1 MKGGYV
7 NRILWVDL
15 TNEEM
20 HTSKLSEQLATDFIS
35 GRGLGVKILYDELK
49 PKIDPLSPENI
60 LVLATGVLTGT
71 ASPFC
76 ARSWIVTKSPLTGA
90 ILMSNSGGF
99 FGPELKFAGYD
110 VVVIKG
116 RAKAF
121 SYLWINNDKVELRD
135 ASKLRGLGTQ
145 ETQDKI
151 AAETDLKT
159 KSASIGLAGEKLVK
173 FASVMSG
180 HRAFGRGGSGAVF
193 ASKNLKA
200 VAVRGTKPVSVA
212 DPEAFK
218 TVIQHVLE
226 TYAKNDFMQEWRK
239 IGTVFNVG
247 AMNELGIFPTR
258 NFQTGFFEDYQEID
272 DKALKNY
279 VDKHVT
285 CYGCPVA
292 CTSWSVVK
300 TGEFAGA
307 ECRGPEYETI
317 FSLGGTC
324 GNSRLDSIIAANA
337 ICNEMGLDT
346 ESTGNIIGFAMEL
359 YERGI
364 ITDKDTGDIPLT
376 FGNYK
381 SIIKVIKMIANRQGF
396 GDLLADGVRAAA
408 KKIGKGAEKY
418 AIHVKGLEIDG
429 YDPRGA
435 KAQGLSYAT
444 ASRGGCHHSGYA
456 SQELYDAKFDRF
468 TEENKGKVTK
478 GNEDSTALVDS
489 TGICAFPLQLSVLT
503 IKELGALLYAAT
515 GLKEFCDEQNLLLIG
530 ERVYNQERLFNV
542 REGFSSKD
550 DVLPDRFLT
559 EPTRTGNSKGNI
571 VQFWEMR
578 KEYYASRGWSKNGT
592 PKESKLKELKLTKS
606 ED

>member
-20 HTSKLSEQLATDFIS
+20 HTTKLSEQLATDFIS

-60 LVLATGVLTGT
+60 LVIAAGVLTGT
-71 ASPFC
+71 PSPFC

-110 VVVIKG
+110 AVIIKG

-145 ETQDKI
+145 KSQDKI

-159 KSASIGLAGEKLVK
+159 KSASIGPAGEKLVK
-173 FASVMSG
+173 FATVMSG

-200 VAVRGTKPVSVA
+200 VAVRGTKSVPVA

-226 TYAKNDFMQEWRK
+226 TYTKNDFMQEWRK

-279 VDKHVT
+279 VDKHMT

-292 CTSWSVVK
+292 CTSCPS
-300 TGEFAGA
+300 
-307 ECRGPEYETI
+307 C
-317 FSLGGTC
+317 
-324 GNSRLDSIIAANA
+324 
-337 ICNEMGLDT
+337 
-346 ESTGNIIGFAMEL
+346 
-359 YERGI
+359 
-364 ITDKDTGDIPLT
+364 
-376 FGNYK
+376 
-381 SIIKVIKMIANRQGF
+381 
-396 GDLLADGVRAAA
+396 LA
-408 KKIGKGAEKY
+408 
-418 AIHVKGLEIDG
+418 
-429 YDPRGA
+429 
-435 KAQGLSYAT
+435 
-444 ASRGGCHHSGYA
+444 
-456 SQELYDAKFDRF
+456 
-468 TEENKGKVTK
+468 
-478 GNEDSTALVDS
+478 
-489 TGICAFPLQLSVLT
+489 
-503 IKELGALLYAAT
+503 
-515 GLKEFCDEQNLLLIG
+515 
-530 ERVYNQERLFNV
+530 
-542 REGFSSKD
+542 
-550 DVLPDRFLT
+550 
-559 EPTRTGNSKGNI
+559 
-571 VQFWEMR
+571 
-578 KEYYASRGWSKNGT
+578 
-592 PKESKLKELKLTKS
+592 
-606 ED
+606 